1 MKKLIVVLC
10 VLSSS
15 VSFAARN
22 VASNGGNKTASI
34 NLGMTS
40 SALNI
45 GGRMEFDDAQGAL
58 GAYVFMQTEKK
69 DAGIPQV
76 LSFGAHSFVRL
87 VEASNVTAFL
97 APGVGISMIKMDGAD
112 DKTVVGPSFR
122 YGAQYKLANGAGAI
136 GIERFEVWNWFDED
150 TASSV
155 DFTSAVYSFNF

>member
-10 VLSSS
+10 LLSSS

-22 VASNGGNKTASI
+22 VASYGGKTASI
-34 NLGMTS
+34 NLGMNS

-58 GAYVFMQTEKK
+58 GAYLFLQTEKK

-76 LSFGAHSFVRL
+76 LSFGAHSLLRL

-97 APGVGISMIKMDGAD
+97 APGIGISMIKMDGAD
-112 DKTVVGPSFR
+112 DKTVVGASFR
-122 YGAQYKLANGAGAI
+122 YGAQFKLPNGAGAL
-136 GIERFEVWNWFDED
+136 GIERFEAWNWFDED
-150 TASSV
+150 TSSSV
-155 DFTSAVYSFNF
+155 AFTSAVYSFNF